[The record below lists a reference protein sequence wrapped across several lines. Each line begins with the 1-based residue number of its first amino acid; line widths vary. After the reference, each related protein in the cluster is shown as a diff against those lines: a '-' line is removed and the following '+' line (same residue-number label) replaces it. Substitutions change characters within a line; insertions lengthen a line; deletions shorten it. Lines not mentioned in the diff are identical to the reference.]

1 MGVYENTF
9 KWVQFP
15 EGRARFSGGV
25 RGIMD
30 EQGHETFAVE
40 VDGVE
45 WFGEIERKFLA
56 NNNDFNIEVISFG
69 YPTTGYIG
77 MPMLGV
83 CQIFTPVQIE
93 LIQKLIIQL
102 VHAGRR
108 FEDRPVLLNEYPNAH
123 FMGEVFFRD
132 GWALVMNEALS

>member
-30 EQGHETFAVE
+30 EKGHETFAVE

-45 WFGEIERKFLA
+45 WFGEIDQKFLP
-56 NNNDFNIEVISFG
+56 NNNDFNVEVISFG
-69 YPTTGYIG
+69 YPTDGYIG
-77 MPMLGV
+77 MPMLGT
-83 CQIFTPVQIE
+83 CQIFTPAQIE
-93 LIQKLIIQL
+93 MIQKLIMQL
-102 VHAGRR
+102 VDAGTR
-108 FEDRPVLLNEYPNAH
+108 FEDKPSMLHEYPNAR

-132 GWALVMNEALS
+132 GWALVMSEVMS